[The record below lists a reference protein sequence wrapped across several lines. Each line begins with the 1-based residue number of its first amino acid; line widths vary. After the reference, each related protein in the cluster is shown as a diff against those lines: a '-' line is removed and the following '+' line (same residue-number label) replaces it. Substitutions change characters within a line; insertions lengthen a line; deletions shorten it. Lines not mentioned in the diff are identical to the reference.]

1 MRRATLRSVVLMA
14 AATLLTL
21 PPPAAS
27 TATGVFEYCADQ
39 DCRTLDDPDPGAC
52 FTLEI
57 TATHVSNGTDTLA
70 TLYAGRHCSE
80 EGETVEPG
88 EERAVSPSNSVIF
101 YS

>member
-1 MRRATLRSVVLMA
+1 MRPVLLRPAVLLAVAALAT
-14 AATLLTL
+14 
-21 PPPAAS
+21 PPAPALA
-27 TATGVFEYCADQ
+27 ATGVFEYCSGP
-39 DCRTLDDPDPGAC
+39 DCRMLTDPWPGAC

-57 TATHVSNGTDTLA
+57 TATHVKNGTDTLA